1 MNELFSIIIPVHNR
15 EKLIKETLR
24 SVVGQEYR
32 PIHLVLVDNNS
43 TDNSI
48 AVAREFLAEYESD
61 NFIVTF
67 AEELRQGACVARNKG
82 VSLTEAQ
89 YMMFLDDDDMLS
101 SFRTITSIAEEFG
114 NTNADIVGFTAQLCS
129 GNKRTLRRYSFTN
142 NIKEQILHCML
153 STQCF
158 AVKRAFFDI
167 TGGWDERIKRWQD
180 WNLGIRMM
188 LHNPKISWIKKPHLV
203 NIRVHKSSIT
213 GDGYLHSNKDLEE
226 AVMLTAESVINSGV
240 EEREDISASI
250 YGRMPILAAHY
261 LREGSMKVAKRT
273 ISLYQS
279 KVKLSIIKKI
289 CIYLLILYT
298 FCGGRGAGRLINC
311 FNIKLK

>member
-48 AVAREFLAEYESD
+48 AVAKDFLTEYESE

-67 AEELRQGACVARNKG
+67 AEELRQGACAARNKG
-82 VSLTEAQ
+82 VSLTKAQ

-101 SFRTITSIAEEFG
+101 SFRTITSIVEEFG
-114 NTNADIVGFTAQLCS
+114 DTNADIVGFTAQLCR

-158 AVKRAFFDI
+158 AVKRSFFNI
-167 TGGWDERIKRWQD
+167 TGGWDERVKRWQD

-213 GDGYLHSNKDLEE
+213 GDGYLHSNDALEE
-226 AVMLTAESVINSGV
+226 AIMLTAEAVMNSGV

-250 YGRMPILAAHY
+250 YGRMPLLAAHY
-261 LREGSMKVAKRT
+261 LREGSLKVAKRT

-279 KVKLSIIKKI
+279 KVKLPIIKKI
-289 CIYLLILYT
+289 CVYLLILYT

>member
-48 AVAREFLAEYESD
+48 AVARDFLTEYESE
-61 NFIVTF
+61 NFIVTV
-67 AEELRQGACVARNKG
+67 AEELRKGACAARNKG
-82 VSLTEAQ
+82 VTLTDAQ
-89 YMMFLDDDDMLS
+89 YIMFLDDDDMLS
-101 SFRTITSIAEEFG
+101 SFRTITTIVKEFAD
-114 NTNADIVGFTAQLCS
+114 TNADIVGFTAQLCK
-129 GNKRTLRRYSFTN
+129 GNKKTLRHYSFTN
-142 NIKEQILHCML
+142 SIKEQILHCML

-158 AVKRAFFDI
+158 AVKRSFFDI
-167 TGGWDERIKRWQD
+167 VGGWDERVKRWQD

-213 GDGYLHSNKDLEE
+213 GGGYLHSNEALEE
-226 AVMLTAESVINSGV
+226 AIVLTAEAVMNSGV

-261 LREGSMKVAKRT
+261 LREGSLTVAKRAV
-273 ISLYQS
+273 SLYQS
-279 KVKLSIIKKI
+279 KVKLSVIKKI
-289 CIYLLILYT
+289 WIYLLIIYT
-298 FCGGRGAGRLINC
+298 LCGGRGAGRLINC